1 MSIIVIIIAVLVI
14 FGAAKYSL
22 IAVLIAGMVLGLILP
37 RLMK

>member
-1 MSIIVIIIAVLVI
+1 MSIVVIIIAVLII

-22 IAVLIAGMVLGLILP
+22 IAALIAGMVLGLILP

>member
-1 MSIIVIIIAVLVI
+1 MSIVVIIIAVLVI

-22 IAVLIAGMVLGLILP
+22 IAALIAGMVLGFILP

>member
-1 MSIIVIIIAVLVI
+1 MAVVILIIGVLIV

-22 IAVLIAGMVLGLILP
+22 IAALIAGMVLGAILP

>member
-22 IAVLIAGMVLGLILP
+22 IAALIAGMVLGLILP

>member
-1 MSIIVIIIAVLVI
+1 MSIVVIIIAVLVL

-22 IAVLIAGMVLGLILP
+22 IAALIAGMVLGLILP

>member
-1 MSIIVIIIAVLVI
+1 MSIIVIIIAVLII

-22 IAVLIAGMVLGLILP
+22 IAALIAGMVLGLILP

>member
-1 MSIIVIIIAVLVI
+1 MSIVVIIIAVLVI

-22 IAVLIAGMVLGLILP
+22 IAALIAGMVLGVILP

>member
-1 MSIIVIIIAVLVI
+1 MSIVVIIIAVLVI

-22 IAVLIAGMVLGLILP
+22 IAALIAGMVLGLILP

>member
-1 MSIIVIIIAVLVI
+1 MSIILIIIAVLIV

-22 IAVLIAGMVLGLILP
+22 IAALIAGMVLGLVIP

>member
-1 MSIIVIIIAVLVI
+1 MSVVLIIIAVLVI

-22 IAVLIAGMVLGLILP
+22 IAALVAGMVLGLILP

>member
-22 IAVLIAGMVLGLILP
+22 IAALIAGMVLGLVLP